1 MAEEKKRQRQRQHD
15 KKKDVELGP
24 LGKKKG
30 KIIKSVNAGNMV
42 AVLSGMEIMYVIK
55 LNGAYQCF
63 IHPFDSEEGR
73 HKAWDINE
81 RNTAMLDNLYS
92 AADSLFEIRFS
103 KEMNL
108 MGVMVAAERGII
120 AFLDMTGNLP
130 AQDMDFMDW
139 QGQENSKQEDSKKD
153 EDVSI

>member
-1 MAEEKKRQRQRQHD
+1 MAEEKKRRRQRD
-15 KKKDVELGP
+15 KKQDVELGP

-30 KIIKSVNAGNMV
+30 KIINSLNAGNMV
-42 AVLSGMEIMYVIK
+42 AVLSGMEMMYVLK
-55 LNGAYQCF
+55 LQGSYHCF

-73 HKAWDINE
+73 HKAWEINE

-103 KEMNL
+103 KELNL

-120 AFLDMTGNLP
+120 AYLDMTGNLP

-139 QGQENSKQEDSKKD
+139 QEQENSTQEDSKH